1 MSKKS
6 YNLKTGRLDELSIS
20 KPLSVGIIGGGQLG
34 KMIALEAKRMALKIC
49 ILDPC
54 RCCPASSV
62 SDELIVA
69 DFKDERAIRNL
80 ASKSDVI
87 TFEIELA
94 NSEPLIELA
103 SKNRNLVNPSP
114 DTLRIIQ
121 NKFKQKTF
129 LKENFLKVPAF
140 ALVNSEENLF
150 DLCEAYGFPVILK
163 SCQDS
168 YDGRGNYLIR
178 SKADISKA
186 FSYFIGEKRQL
197 MLEEFVKFR
206 QEISIMVARNA
217 SGQITSFPVVENIH
231 KDHILNLTIVP
242 ARVSERIANKARKMA
257 EKTLAA
263 LKGAGIFGIEMFV
276 TDEDEVMINEIAP
289 RPHNSG
295 HYTIEACSISQFEQ
309 HLRAILDLPL
319 SEPRLLCPAAVML
332 NVLGPENY
340 IGPYAISGLRK
351 LFAIPGL
358 KLHIYGKKIS
368 KPRRKLGHITLVGDS
383 LEEILLRANMA
394 KKTIKVQVLG
404 KVI

>member
-1 MSKKS
+1 M
-6 YNLKTGRLDELSIS
+6 KTGILDELSIS

-49 ILDPC
+49 ILDPS

-69 DFKDERAIRNL
+69 DFRDWRAIRNL

-87 TFEIELA
+87 TYEIELA
-94 NSEPLIELA
+94 NSKPLIELA
-103 SKNRNLVNPSP
+103 SKNRNLVHPSP

-121 NKFKQKTF
+121 NKFKQKSL

-140 ALVNSEENLF
+140 TLVNSEEHLF
-150 DLCEAYGFPVILK
+150 DLCEDYGFPVILK
-163 SCQDS
+163 TCQDS

-186 FSYFIGEKRQL
+186 FSHFIGEKRQL

-217 SGQITSFPVVENIH
+217 SGQITTFPVVENIH

-242 ARVSERIANKARKMA
+242 ARVSERVANKARKMA

-276 TDEDEVMINEIAP
+276 TDDDEVMINEIAP

-309 HLRAILDLPL
+309 HLRAILDLRL

-340 IGPYAISGLRK
+340 VGPYAISGLRK

-358 KLHIYGKKIS
+358 KLHIYGKKTS

-383 LEEILLRANMA
+383 LEETLLRANMA
-394 KKTIKVQVLG
+394 KKTIQVHVLG
-404 KVI
+404 GVI